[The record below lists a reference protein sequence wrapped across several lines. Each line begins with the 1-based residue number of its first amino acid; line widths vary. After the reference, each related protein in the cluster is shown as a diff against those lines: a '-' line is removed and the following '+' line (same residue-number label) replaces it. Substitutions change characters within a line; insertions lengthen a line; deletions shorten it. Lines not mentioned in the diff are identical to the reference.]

1 MFGSILG
8 TLQCF
13 SMDEKKKKQV
23 TEKKQEV
30 EKKIDE
36 KTEKEKEEL
45 KVKRRELLDEQRSK
59 KQDIRVLQ
67 AQMQRVEVYEE
78 WEKSKKSEKCFIRTT
93 KGSNPVYWIPST
105 HTSKTHSLLQDSRD
119 RIEKEIEERKEAFEA
134 ELVEIEQRLK
144 FDRRRLGD
152 RPKENGG
159 EGKEE
164 EEEGG
169 FMSDRKV
176 VERGD
181 EKADKEEK
189 MNGHSKEE
197 KEDKEK
203 TDSPSPVK
211 KEKETREKENED
223 EKKADKKEEK

>member
-152 RPKENGG
+152 RPKEEGEEKENEG
-159 EGKEE
+159 EG
-164 EEEGG
+164 
-169 FMSDRKV
+169 
-176 VERGD
+176 
-181 EKADKEEK
+181 KADKEEK

-211 KEKETREKENED
+211 KEKET
-223 EKKADKKEEK
+223 